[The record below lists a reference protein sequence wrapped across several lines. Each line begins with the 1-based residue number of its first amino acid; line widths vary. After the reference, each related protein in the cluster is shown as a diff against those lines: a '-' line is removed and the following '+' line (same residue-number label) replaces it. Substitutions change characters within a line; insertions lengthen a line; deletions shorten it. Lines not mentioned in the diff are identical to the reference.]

1 MVLSIIQMPLPPS
14 AADWTRLQKLKRAFT
29 YGTPGAPHAIDL
41 VYNTDMNN
49 VQTPPA
55 CTPCSSRAGIRRDQ
69 DQVVGSGK
77 TRREASKWID
87 YKAAAQADFV
97 TLTEQAGTKNHEQ
110 IRTQLCGSGVPCVTS
125 VLRSRE
131 GILRS
136 AVYQHSRIL

>member
-1 MVLSIIQMPLPPS
+1 MPLPPS

-29 YGTPGAPHAIDL
+29 YGTPGAPGAIDL
-41 VYNTDMNN
+41 VNNTDMFN

-69 DQVVGSGK
+69 DQVVGADK
-77 TRREASKWID
+77 ARREASKWID

-97 TLTEQAGTKNHEQ
+97 MKREEAGSKNSEQ
-110 IRTQLCGSGVPCVTS
+110 IRTQLCGGGVSCVTS
-125 VLRSRE
+125 VLRTNS